1 LGLTSVELVAVIA
14 ILVILTVASVA
25 ASAGAQPLLTHT
37 DVFVSGQNGY
47 QLIAFTRLN
56 REWLEQG
63 SQHLII
69 SRGEAVGSYQAFPDL
84 CRLTNGDLLCV
95 FYAGYSH
102 DSLPRNDWPRGGRIC
117 RVRSRDEGRT
127 WSAPPELWGM
137 RQLQTHGLERREV
150 IRDGR

>member
-69 SRGEAVGSYQAFPDL
+69 SRGGGGGQ
-84 CRLTNGDLLCV
+84 
-95 FYAGYSH
+95 
-102 DSLPRNDWPRGGRIC
+102 LPGIP
-117 RVRSRDEGRT
+117 
-127 WSAPPELWGM
+127 
-137 RQLQTHGLERREV
+137 
-150 IRDGR
+150 